1 MAASVEQLMHSLR
14 VERALEHVRAAVFR
28 MEKSSDIAG
37 IARIVWEE
45 LQRLGYDLPRCG
57 ISIFDEERDFYGGY
71 HVWNFPRI
79 PFRKGTV
86 MENLGVYT
94 NAIEGSLR
102 PGGPFRDDLIAAW
115 RKRITYRRV
124 VTDLAEKKA
133 LAEYSK
139 RVTGEKFV
147 MDSKDIPDAYYVY
160 VPFEFGVIG
169 VMSLN
174 LDPEQFSAEDDKLFG
189 RFGEAFSDGYRR
201 FLEMREREIQQS
213 VDHLQAKVTSMR
225 QSGDIVDVIVEL
237 GQQLRNLG
245 LTFDSCFISVIDED
259 ADVVHGYGVS
269 PISVMKVPRMDVTTI
284 DRSDLYRLSE
294 FKQPVLVSSIAADLD
309 FAYFVEP
316 LATSLVRDERMKK
329 PRIIRRT
336 PEQVEAL
343 KPVFQRRWRIK
354 EEIPA
359 EFITKSVIRV
369 PFSHGSIAVSAFKE
383 GAFMLRDVNIV
394 AAFAEALSLGFTRL
408 HDFQQLEQR
417 TRQLEMERA
426 VEHLRAEVAS
436 MRRSADIVGVITEL
450 GQRLDSLGMEFD
462 NCTISVIDKMA
473 KSVRMYTVGH
483 AGMTTYVREVME
495 GQDRDRTVLDHLWE
509 IEEPVFVRNIA
520 KGFDFG
526 YTVESFE
533 ESPVS
538 RDKGTTPRVVRRSR
552 KEAEALVDIYRR
564 RWGSDKFTPDLV
576 GRSLILVPFSHG
588 RISVANLKP
597 DLYESKDVDLVAA
610 FADALSLGFTRFFD
624 FQNLERRNRE
634 LEIERSVEKVQL
646 SVQAMKSSA
655 DIVRVIPLIA
665 EELWHVGLDFE
676 DLSIRIYDPA
686 ARKVHVYASGRAQQR
701 VWHELNPE
709 SLPFG
714 PETIDVLEKEDMPVI
729 ITDIPQADEQV
740 VVHMS
745 APMDSYYGEQPSE
758 KTVVISR
765 SDDELARVIP
775 IYEKYWHLKPWPR
788 SMYLRSVART
798 CFTGGTIALNDNR
811 ANHFTLRE
819 AKILERYADAFAM
832 GYARYQDFRRLE
844 EQNQALEAASRL
856 KSDFLANMSH
866 EIRTPMNAVINFS
879 SLILDG
885 TYGEISADLR
895 DAVEEID
902 SNGEALLNLIN
913 DLLDLS
919 KIEAGA
925 MRIQLEE
932 CSPEECIDN
941 AIAALDYKA
950 REKGLEVIRE
960 VEGDLGVMFADQ
972 RRITQHV
979 LQNILKNAIKFTA
992 EGGIRVG
999 ARRDRESIL
1008 FWVADT
1014 GIGIPKQEQDKVFE
1028 SFRQVDG
1035 SVTREAEG
1043 TGLGLTIA
1051 RKFVEMHGGRIWVE
1065 SESGQGARF
1074 QFTIPVSHG
1083 GTKKDNG
1090 RKAHLAH

>member
-14 VERALEHVRAAVFR
+14 IERALECVRAAVFR

-79 PFRKGTV
+79 PFSKGTV

-102 PGGPFRDDLIAAW
+102 PGGPFRNDLIAAW
-115 RKRITYRRV
+115 RKGKTYCRV
-124 VTDLAEKKA
+124 VTDFLEKKA

-139 RVTGEKFV
+139 RVNDETLV
-147 MDSKDIPDAYYVY
+147 MNPEDIPDAYYVY

-174 LDPEQFSAEDDKLFG
+174 LDPEQFSAEDEKLFG
-189 RFGEAFSDGYRR
+189 RFGEAFADGYRR
-201 FLEMREREIQQS
+201 FLEMRDREIQQS
-213 VDHLQAKVTSMR
+213 VDHLKAKVASMR

-245 LTFDSCFISVIDED
+245 LTFDTCFISIIDED
-259 ADVVHGYGVS
+259 ADVVRGYGVS
-269 PISVMKVPRMDVTTI
+269 PESLTKDPRMHVTVI
-284 DRSDLYRLSE
+284 DRPDLHRLLE
-294 FKQPVLVSSIAADLD
+294 LKQPVLVNSIANGLD

-316 LATSLVRDERMKK
+316 IATSLVRDERKKK
-329 PRIIRRT
+329 PRIVRRT
-336 PEQVEAL
+336 PEMVEAL
-343 KPVFQRRWRIK
+343 KPFFQRRWNI
-354 EEIPA
+354 EEYPA

-369 PFSHGSIAVSAFKE
+369 PFSQGSIAVSDFKE
-383 GAFMLRDVNIV
+383 GAFTLRDVNIV
-394 AAFAEALSLGFTRL
+394 TAFAEALSLGFTRL

-417 TRQLEMERA
+417 NRQLEMERA

-450 GQRLDSLGMEFD
+450 GQRLDSLGVEFD

-483 AGMTTYVREVME
+483 AGMTTYVRGVME
-495 GQDRDRTVLDHLWE
+495 EQDRDRSVLDHLWE

-538 RDKGTTPRVVRRSR
+538 KDKGTTPRVVHRSR

-564 RWGSDKFTPDLV
+564 RWGSNKFTPDLI

-676 DLSIRIYDPA
+676 DLSIRIYDPPA
-686 ARKVHVYASGRAQQR
+686 GKVHVYVSGRAQQR
-701 VWHELNPE
+701 MWQEINPE
-709 SLPFG
+709 SRPFG
-714 PETIDVLEKEDMPVI
+714 PETIDILEKEDIPII
-729 ITDIPQADEQV
+729 ITGIPQSEGQV

-745 APMDSYYGEQPSE
+745 APMDSYYGDQPSE
-758 KTVVISR
+758 RTVLISR
-765 SDDELARVIP
+765 SDDELASIIP
-775 IYEKYWHLKPWPR
+775 VYEKYWGFKPWPR
-788 SMYLRSVART
+788 SMYIRSIART
-798 CFTGGTIALNDNR
+798 CFNGGTIALNDNR
-811 ANHFTLRE
+811 ANYFTLRE
-819 AKILERYADAFAM
+819 ARTLERYADAFAL

-879 SLILDG
+879 SLILEG

-902 SNGEALLNLIN
+902 RNGEALLNLIN

-925 MRIQLEE
+925 MRIHLEE
-932 CSPEECIDN
+932 CSPEECIDT
-941 AIAALDYKA
+941 AIEALDYKA
-950 REKGLEVIRE
+950 REKGLAVIRE
-960 VEGDLGVMFADQ
+960 IEGDLGVMIADQ
-972 RRITQHV
+972 RRITQQV

-992 EGGIRVG
+992 EGEIRIG

-1008 FWVADT
+1008 FWVVDT
-1014 GIGIPKQEQDKVFE
+1014 GIGIPKQEHERVFE

-1035 SVTREAEG
+1035 SVNRKAEG

-1051 RKFVEMHGGRIWVE
+1051 RRFVEMHGGRIWLE
-1065 SESGQGARF
+1065 SKPGQGARF

-1083 GTKKDNG
+1083 GTKKDDD